1 LNDENSIVETVDLA
15 GVSSIKVIGVDRD
28 VHVIGSNKS
37 RLEVRSLTGD
47 MLTKLKYNISGDT
60 LMLTGFQSEENKRV
74 KISVFIS
81 NASLKVITINKASVV
96 VEGLQQDYLH
106 LLENGGR
113 IWMRNNNIS
122 SIKMNASNQSFLNI
136 TGDSI
141 DTVSAN
147 VEGSEIHIY
156 APIRILQGSLINKAF
171 MQVTEVLEI
180 QVKKDESSRLN
191 MH

>member
-1 LNDENSIVETVDLA
+1 
-15 GVSSIKVIGVDRD
+15 
-28 VHVIGSNKS
+28 
-37 RLEVRSLTGD
+37 
-47 MLTKLKYNISGDT
+47 
-60 LMLTGFQSEENKRV
+60 MLTGFQSEENKRV

-136 TGDSI
+136 SGDSI